1 MRRKAF
7 YTLRCKQCWTNTGYS
22 RHNFADK
29 LLFCSEACMLKFEKE
44 KEEMW
49 RDKNEENKN
58 KTSKGKTKGV

>member
-29 LLFCSEACMLKFEKE
+29 LFFCSEACMLKFEKE

-49 RDKNEENKN
+49 RNKNEHK
-58 KTSKGKTKGV
+58 